1 MGGGGGE
8 GGGERARARP
18 HLQLVRVLA
27 RHACAGRG
35 GATAWTGRGGP
46 AQRLQQLLGRV
57 RFDPERTL
65 VQHHPGAADTDCWCR
80 TLPSGTGFEAA
91 PVSFLA
97 RVVPT
102 TTSCTSSD

>member
-35 GATAWTGRGGP
+35 GAAAWTGRGGP
-46 AQRLQQLLGRV
+46 AQRLQQLLGRI
-57 RFDPERTL
+57 RFDPERKWGSRELRVCFGTSL
-65 VQHHPGAADTDCWCR
+65 SDCAD
-80 TLPSGTGFEAA
+80 LK
-91 PVSFLA
+91 
-97 RVVPT
+97 
-102 TTSCTSSD
+102 

>member
-46 AQRLQQLLGRV
+46 TQRLQQLSKEHTTWALPSADDMNHDDCTTRILPV
-57 RFDPERTL
+57 DQYVSNEYTHIPIYYVTL
-65 VQHHPGAADTDCWCR
+65 VYCVHA
-80 TLPSGTGFEAA
+80 
-91 PVSFLA
+91 
-97 RVVPT
+97 
-102 TTSCTSSD
+102 

>member
-35 GATAWTGRGGP
+35 GATAWTGRGDPGGALADQNLSSP
-46 AQRLQQLLGRV
+46 ILIYGQEVGRALG
-57 RFDPERTL
+57 ERGVKIL
-65 VQHHPGAADTDCWCR
+65 VDNTEYID
-80 TLPSGTGFEAA
+80 
-91 PVSFLA
+91 
-97 RVVPT
+97 
-102 TTSCTSSD
+102 SSSLSTPRRSRRG

>member
-46 AQRLQQLLGRV
+46 AQRLQQVLGRV

-65 VQHHPGAADTDCWCR
+65 VHDWNAAYIILQHYIATSHSITA
-80 TLPSGTGFEAA
+80 
-91 PVSFLA
+91 
-97 RVVPT
+97 T
-102 TTSCTSSD
+102 THAK